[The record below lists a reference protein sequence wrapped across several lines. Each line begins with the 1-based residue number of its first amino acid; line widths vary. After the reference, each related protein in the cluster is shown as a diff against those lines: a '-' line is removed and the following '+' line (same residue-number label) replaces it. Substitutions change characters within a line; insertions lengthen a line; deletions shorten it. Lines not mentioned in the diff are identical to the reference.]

1 MKIPIFGKILQGII
15 HFEWISLFDI
25 CNLQH
30 FQKTSSQKLNFP
42 VYMSNSS
49 VLFCEP
55 CDSNVLGKLE
65 LNVIDIYASFYRRKS
80 KLQPHCQFLL
90 EFGNAWARSHK
101 TLARQSKLFWEHFRI
116 SSIQNKNLSLTWKVI
131 YTKRYFGL
139 KKALFISKT
148 FTCDSSGY
156 RKKIYH
162 VSKKLVSLSQFVHR
176 ASNAMTSPLIITQG
190 VSPV

>member
-1 MKIPIFGKILQGII
+1 MKIQIFGKILQRII
-15 HFEWISLFDI
+15 HFEWISLFEI
-25 CNLQH
+25 C
-30 FQKTSSQKLNFP
+30 KLHICKKHLCKSYFFLFH
-42 VYMSNSS
+42 MSNSC

-55 CDSNVLGKLE
+55 CDPNVLGKLE
-65 LNVIDIYASFYRRKS
+65 LNVIDIHASFYRRKS

-156 RKKIYH
+156 WKKTDH
-162 VSKKLVSLSQFVHR
+162 VSKRLVSLS
-176 ASNAMTSPLIITQG
+176 
-190 VSPV
+190 